1 MCSLFSLH
9 SWRIFGAVL
18 HTLQQLEGISLASA
32 LIWHPA
38 WTVMTAFCSEIVYS
52 FVFCFVC
59 GYGFLARSNMYIIDD
74 NLFAWIWNCIY
85 IYIYICQRWS
95 EWVCVFVCWLFS
107 VYIVVFWHCVLKVWI
122 YDSYFKAASWVT
134 YTIVHL
140 STCIRTICTICDAFH
155 CCICLLLCFQMFWNP
170 SICAHVCISIAS

>member
-1 MCSLFSLH
+1 
-9 SWRIFGAVL
+9 
-18 HTLQQLEGISLASA
+18 
-32 LIWHPA
+32 
-38 WTVMTAFCSEIVYS
+38 MTAFCSEIVYS

-59 GYGFLARSNMYIIDD
+59 GYGFLARSNMYIIDN
-74 NLFAWIWNCIY
+74 NLFAWIWNC

-140 STCIRTICTICDAFH
+140 STCIRKSQQLVDFRGLYAQYAMPFLAAYVCYYVFK
-155 CCICLLLCFQMFWNP
+155 CFETLPFVHMCVFP
-170 SICAHVCISIAS
+170 